1 MHKSN
6 NKRFH
11 VFFNFKYMYNIF
23 EVVKLK
29 KSDVS
34 LFIMGLFYAIIGIIF
49 LTVPADSII
58 KFIFI
63 ILGVI
68 LIVFNSFVLFDS
80 IPKIKI
86 DKRYITVLILA
97 IIQIAMGIFV
107 IVTESKVLLIITGA
121 ILLLFPLLEILSSK
135 DKKEQF
141 KLEITKISLGIIFII
156 IGATDTAKYIFT
168 AIGIVSLIFGIIYLV
183 MALLISIIKDEI
195 DNEDNNIYK

>member
-1 MHKSN
+1 M
-6 NKRFH
+6 
-11 VFFNFKYMYNIF
+11 
-23 EVVKLK
+23 K
-29 KSDVS
+29 KSDIS

-63 ILGVI
+63 ILGII
-68 LIVFNSFVLFDS
+68 LIVFNAFVLFDS

-86 DKRYITVLILA
+86 DKNYIAVLILA
-97 IIQIAMGIFV
+97 LIQIAMGIIV

-156 IGATDTAKYIFT
+156 LGATDTAKYIFT
-168 AIGIVSLIFGIIYLV
+168 AIGIVSLILGIIYLV
-183 MALLISIIKDEI
+183 MALLVSIIKDEI

>member
-1 MHKSN
+1 M
-6 NKRFH
+6 
-11 VFFNFKYMYNIF
+11 
-23 EVVKLK
+23 K

-86 DKRYITVLILA
+86 DKRYIAVLILA

-107 IVTESKVLLIITGA
+107 IVTKSKVLLIITGA

-156 IGATDTAKYIFT
+156 IGATDIAKYIFT